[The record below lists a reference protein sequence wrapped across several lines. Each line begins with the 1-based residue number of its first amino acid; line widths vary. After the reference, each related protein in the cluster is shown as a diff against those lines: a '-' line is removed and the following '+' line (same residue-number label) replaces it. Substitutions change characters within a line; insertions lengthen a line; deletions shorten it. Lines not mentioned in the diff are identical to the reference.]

1 MKNKEEFV
9 KRADAHIFLANDQ
22 MSEEVSAGEVSASFM
37 YGLTRFNA
45 WIAAQSFESKED
57 MIAEKS
63 EAIDYFVKQYKD
75 MLNEH
80 LNEHIQNFDF
90 KNR

>member
-1 MKNKEEFV
+1 MENKEEFV

-37 YGLTRFNA
+37 YGMTRFNA

-57 MIAEKS
+57 MIEGKT
-63 EAIDYFVKQYKD
+63 EAIDYFMKQYKQ
-75 MLNEH
+75 MLVEH
-80 LNEHIQNFDF
+80 LDNHIENFEFD
-90 KNR
+90 K

>member
-1 MKNKEEFV
+1 MENKEEFV

-22 MSEEVSAGEVSASFM
+22 MSDNVTPGEVSASFM

-45 WIAAQSFESKED
+45 WIAAQSFASKDE
-57 MIAEKS
+57 MIAEKA
-63 EAIDYFVKQYKD
+63 EAVDYFVKQYKD

-80 LNEHIQNFDF
+80 LNEHIANYKFE
-90 KNR
+90 N